1 MVSPLKSWPGE
12 VFREINVPGPP
23 LTGMKPSLLALA
35 LMLPSLSCTTASTP
49 QPEEAGTV
57 HWSRILET
65 AQASSAQTGKPVF
78 ALFQEIP
85 GCAGCKQFGRE
96 VMSNPL
102 LVEAVESEF
111 TPLLIHNNKGG
122 KDAEVL
128 KRFGEP
134 AWNYQVV
141 RFLNANAEDIIPR
154 KDQVW
159 NTGGIAERMIATLTQ
174 AKRPVPTYLTLLAA
188 EHSPRLKQAVFAMY
202 CFWTGEM
209 SLGQIDG
216 VVTTEAGFMAE
227 HEVTLVKYDPAVIS
241 LPQLITAAEKV
252 ECANAVSVPATDL
265 PTAKTTR
272 LKVGTISGYR
282 TAPLSDQ
289 KKQIG
294 GTTAEKLPLS
304 PAQATKVN
312 AWIRTD
318 PSKAQSFLTKSQ
330 RAQLKAGA
338 GR

>member
-1 MVSPLKSWPGE
+1 M
-12 VFREINVPGPP
+12 
-23 LTGMKPSLLALA
+23 GMKPAFFALA
-35 LMLPSLSCTTASTP
+35 LMLIPLSCTAASTP
-49 QPEEAGTV
+49 QPEEAGMV

-65 AQASSAQTGKPVF
+65 ALASSAQTGKPVF

-85 GCAGCKQFGRE
+85 GCAGCKQFGRD

-102 LVEAVESEF
+102 LVEAIETEF

-122 KDAEVL
+122 RDAEVL

-141 RFLNANAEDIIPR
+141 RFLSAQAEDIIPR

-159 NTGGIAERMIATLTQ
+159 DTSGIAERMIATLTQ
-174 AKRPVPTYLTLLAA
+174 TKRPVPTYLTLLAA
-188 EHSPRLKQAVFAMY
+188 EHSPQLKQAAFAMY

-209 SLGQIDG
+209 ALGQIDG
-216 VVTTEAGFMAE
+216 VITTEAGFMAG

-241 LPQLITAAEKV
+241 LPQLISAAEKV

-265 PTAKTTR
+265 PSAKTTR

-282 TAPLSDQ
+282 AAPASDQ
-289 KKQIG
+289 KKQLG
-294 GTTAEKLPLS
+294 GTAAEKLMLS

-312 AWIRTD
+312 AWIRSD
-318 PSKAQSFLTKSQ
+318 AAKALNFLTPSQ
-330 RAQLKAGA
+330 QARLRK
-338 GR
+338 